1 MGSLALADWS
11 NKGISVQLGAA
22 GVAVPA
28 PFVKGILKIG
38 RGSQDAPGVKAANFA
53 GWGLFTGTSFSAAV
67 VAGCIAG
74 EVGGATAP
82 TPEMLSAATVK

>member
-1 MGSLALADWS
+1 LADWS

-28 PFVKGILKIG
+28 PFVEGVYKIG
-38 RGSQDAPGVKAANFA
+38 SGSQDKPPGVKAARFS

-67 VAGCIAG
+67 VAGCVAA
-74 EVGGATAP
+74 EVGGASPP
-82 TPEMLSAATVK
+82 TPEMLEAATAK